1 MPIHDDM
8 TSVIGKTPLV
18 RLNRMAQGL
27 PATVLVKLETMN
39 PTSSVKDRIGL
50 GMVEA
55 GERAG
60 AIGPGS
66 ILVEATSGNTGIALA
81 CVGAVRGYRVI
92 LTMPETMS
100 VERRRLLQ
108 AFGAELQLTPGPEGM
123 TGAVAR
129 AEEIVAENPK
139 AVLMRQFA
147 NPANP
152 RTHHETTASEIW
164 DDTNGVVDVF
174 VAGVG
179 TGGTI
184 TGVAGRIK
192 SQWNSSLHAVAVE
205 PKDSPVL
212 SGGRPGPHRIQG
224 IGAGF
229 VPEILDRELI
239 DEVVSVST
247 DDAATAAQRLAR
259 EEGIFCGVSA
269 GANVHAAC
277 EIAARPD
284 MQGKTIVTIICD
296 TGERYLSTWLFEET
310 AAG

>member
-1 MPIHDDM
+1 MPVHDDM
-8 TSVIGKTPLV
+8 TSVIGSTPLV
-18 RLNRMAQGL
+18 RLNRISAGL
-27 PATVLVKLETMN
+27 PGTVLVKLETMN

-50 GMVEA
+50 GMVQA

-60 AIGPGS
+60 IIGTGS
-66 ILVEATSGNTGIALA
+66 VLVEATSGNTGIALA
-81 CVGAVRGYRVI
+81 CVGAVRGYQVI

-108 AFGAELQLTPGPEGM
+108 AFGAHLELTPGPEGM

-129 AEEIVAENPK
+129 AEEIVAENPR

-152 RTHHETTASEIW
+152 LTHHQTTADEIW
-164 DDTNGVVDVF
+164 TDTNGAVDAF

-192 SQWNSSLHAVAVE
+192 TEWKPSLYSVAVE
-205 PKDSPVL
+205 PGDSPVL

-229 VPEILDRELI
+229 VPEILDRTLV
-239 DEVVSVST
+239 DEVIQVTT
-247 DDAATAAQRLAR
+247 DDAARTARRLAQ
-259 EEGIFCGVSA
+259 EEGIFSGVSA
-269 GANVHAAC
+269 GANVWAAC
-277 EIAARPD
+277 ELAARAE
-284 MQGKTIVTIICD
+284 MQDKTIVTIICD

-310 AAG
+310 ATV

>member
-1 MPIHDDM
+1 MPIYADM

-18 RLNRMAQGL
+18 RLNRIAAEL
-27 PATVLVKLETMN
+27 PGTVLVKLETMN
-39 PTSSVKDRIGL
+39 PTGSVKDRIGL

-55 GERAG
+55 GEQAG
-60 AIGPGS
+60 VIGPGS

-129 AEEIVAENPK
+129 AEEIVAENPN

-152 RTHHETTASEIW
+152 DTHHATTADEIW
-164 DDTNGVVDVF
+164 RDTEGQVDVF

-184 TGVAGRIK
+184 TGVTRRIR
-192 SQWNSSLHAVAVE
+192 SEWNPALHAVAVE
-205 PKDSPVL
+205 PVDSPVL
-212 SGGRPGPHRIQG
+212 SGGSPGPHRIQG

-229 VPEILDRELI
+229 IPEILDRELVN
-239 DEVVSVST
+239 EVVQVST
-247 DDAATAAQRLAR
+247 DDAAVTSRRLAR

-277 EIAARPD
+277 TIAARPE

-310 AAG
+310 ASE

>member
-8 TSVIGKTPLV
+8 TSVIGSTPLV
-18 RLNRMAQGL
+18 RLNRISAGL
-27 PATVLVKLETMN
+27 PGTVLVKLETMN

-50 GMVEA
+50 GMVQA

-60 AIGPGS
+60 VIGPGS
-66 ILVEATSGNTGIALA
+66 VLVEATSGNTGIALA
-81 CVGAVRGYRVI
+81 CVGAVRGYKVI

-108 AFGAELQLTPGPEGM
+108 AFGAQLELTPGPEGM

-129 AEEIVAENPK
+129 AEEIVAENPR

-152 RTHHETTASEIW
+152 LTHHQTTADEIW
-164 DDTNGVVDVF
+164 KDTNGTVDVF

-192 SQWNSSLHAVAVE
+192 TEWKPSLYSVAVE
-205 PKDSPVL
+205 PGDSPVL

-229 VPEILDRELI
+229 VPETLDRTVV
-239 DEVVSVST
+239 DEVIQVTT
-247 DDAATAAQRLAR
+247 DDAARTARRLAQ
-259 EEGIFCGVSA
+259 EEGIFSGVSA
-269 GANVHAAC
+269 GANVWAAC
-277 EIAARPD
+277 ELASRAE
-284 MQGKTIVTIICD
+284 MQDKTIVTIICD

-310 AAG
+310 ATV